1 MSKKGLLEGGAKAI
15 SLEDLNTE
23 QQIAVPDQAEPA
35 PEPQVQEPVESA
47 PEPTPQAEAPVAEPE
62 SGEVVETPQAEPTKE
77 PEAAEKK
84 EEEPAQFDFALFN
97 STINTGKDYESL
109 EQVKAD
115 LEKPSME
122 TEYQEAK
129 TQTEEL
135 QAKIDAHEK
144 DTELLLEQLDPATHF
159 SSTDAMKL
167 EVFKK
172 QNPKKDAAI
181 AQKVFSTEDLSS
193 VDDLE
198 MVKMGR
204 KFKNPKLPGTDADLE
219 AAIMEE
225 LNIDSDTPKSE
236 WSNTAQIRL
245 ATMAGEYRDAFDNL
259 KDNIT
264 LPEKLDLDD
273 LRAKRKQSE
282 DERIVALNEGW
293 DKIAEEALKT
303 TDKVKVPIGEPK
315 EGEDQQFFEWDLR
328 DAPKEE
334 VEEIKKA
341 YIGLGLDPGGEAK
354 VDFQR
359 SMRHALLDKNISQ
372 MMEAY
377 GKDLLAK
384 QKTEFLEKTN
394 NTEPL
399 KDSQRTE
406 ESEADKTKKEQ
417 TAFAL
422 GGLGPSQFG
431 KRLL

>member
-1 MSKKGLLEGGAKAI
+1 MAKSGLLESGPKAI

-23 QQIAVPDQAEPA
+23 QQIEMPNQDGVVS
-35 PEPQVQEPVESA
+35 EPQVQEQVETP

-62 SGEVVETPQAEPTKE
+62 SKEVVETPQEEPAKE
-77 PEAAEKK
+77 PEKDT
-84 EEEPAQFDFALFN
+84 PQQFDFSQLN
-97 STINTGKDYESL
+97 SSLNKNYESF
-109 EQVKAD
+109 EQIKAD
-115 LEKPSME
+115 LEKPTME

-129 TQTEEL
+129 ARTEEL
-135 QAKIDAHEK
+135 QAKIDALNK
-144 DTELLLEQLDPATHF
+144 DTELLLEQTDPTALF
-159 SSTDAMKL
+159 STDALRL

-181 AQKVFSTEDLSS
+181 AQRVFSTEDLSS

-204 KFKNPKLPGTDADLE
+204 KFKNTKLPGTDADLE

-225 LNIDSDTPKSE
+225 LNIEPDTPKSE
-236 WSNTAQIRL
+236 WPNTAQIRL

-259 KDNIT
+259 KDSII
-264 LPEKLDLDD
+264 LPEKPNLDE

-282 DERIVALNEGW
+282 EEVAAALNDGW
-293 DKIAEEALKT
+293 SKIAEEALKA
-303 TDKVKVPIGEPK
+303 TDKIKIPVGEPK
-315 EGEDQQFFEWDLR
+315 EGEEQRYFEWELR
-328 DAPKEE
+328 DAPKEDVDRLKQE
-334 VEEIKKA
+334 MISLGIDPNSEEA
-341 YIGLGLDPGGEAK
+341 RGVFD
-354 VDFQR
+354 R
-359 SMRHALLDKNISQ
+359 SLNLVLRDKNMSR
-372 MMEAY
+372 MMDAY
-377 GKDLLAK
+377 GKDLLAR

-406 ESEADKTKKEQ
+406 ESTTEKIKKER

-431 KRLL
+431 NKLF

>member
-1 MSKKGLLEGGAKAI
+1 MAKSGLLESGPKAI

-23 QQIAVPDQAEPA
+23 QQIEMPNQDGVVS
-35 PEPQVQEPVESA
+35 EPQVQEQVETP

-62 SGEVVETPQAEPTKE
+62 SKEVVETPQEEPAKE
-77 PEAAEKK
+77 PEKDT
-84 EEEPAQFDFALFN
+84 PQQFDFSQLN
-97 STINTGKDYESL
+97 SSLNKNYESF
-109 EQVKAD
+109 EQIKAD
-115 LEKPSME
+115 LEKPTME

-129 TQTEEL
+129 ARTEEL
-135 QAKIDAHEK
+135 QAKIDALNK
-144 DTELLLEQLDPATHF
+144 DTELLLEQTDPTALF
-159 SSTDAMKL
+159 STDALRL

-181 AQKVFSTEDLSS
+181 AQRVLSTEDLSS

-204 KFKNPKLPGTDADLE
+204 KFKNTKLPGTDADLE

-225 LNIDSDTPKSE
+225 LNIEPDTPKSE
-236 WSNTAQIRL
+236 WPNTAQIRL

-259 KDNIT
+259 KDSII
-264 LPEKLDLDD
+264 LPEKPNLDE

-282 DERIVALNEGW
+282 EEVAAALNDGW
-293 DKIAEEALKT
+293 SKIAEEALKA
-303 TDKVKVPIGEPK
+303 TDKIKIPVGEPK
-315 EGEDQQFFEWDLR
+315 EGEEQRYFEWELR
-328 DAPKEE
+328 DAPKEDVDRLKQE
-334 VEEIKKA
+334 MISLGIDPNSEEA
-341 YIGLGLDPGGEAK
+341 RGVFD
-354 VDFQR
+354 R
-359 SMRHALLDKNISQ
+359 SLNLVLRDKNMSR
-372 MMEAY
+372 MMDAY
-377 GKDLLAK
+377 GKDLLAR

-406 ESEADKTKKEQ
+406 ESTTEKIKKER

-431 KRLL
+431 NKLF

>member
-1 MSKKGLLEGGAKAI
+1 MAKSGLLESGPKAI

-23 QQIAVPDQAEPA
+23 QQIEMPNQDGVVS
-35 PEPQVQEPVESA
+35 EPQVQEQVETP

-62 SGEVVETPQAEPTKE
+62 SKEVVETPQEEPAKE
-77 PEAAEKK
+77 PEKDT
-84 EEEPAQFDFALFN
+84 PQQFDFSQLN
-97 STINTGKDYESL
+97 SSLNKNYESF
-109 EQVKAD
+109 EQIKAD
-115 LEKPSME
+115 LEKPTME

-129 TQTEEL
+129 ARTEEL
-135 QAKIDAHEK
+135 QAKIDALNK
-144 DTELLLEQLDPATHF
+144 DTELLLEQTDPTALF
-159 SSTDAMKL
+159 STDALRL

-181 AQKVFSTEDLSS
+181 AQRVLSTEDLSS

-204 KFKNPKLPGTDADLE
+204 KFKNTKLPGTDADLE

-225 LNIDSDTPKSE
+225 LNIEPDTPKSE
-236 WSNTAQIRL
+236 WPNTAQIRL

-259 KDNIT
+259 KDSII
-264 LPEKLDLDD
+264 LPEKPNLDE

-282 DERIVALNEGW
+282 EEVAAALNDGW
-293 DKIAEEALKT
+293 SKIAEEALKA
-303 TDKVKVPIGEPK
+303 TDKIKIPVGEPK
-315 EGEDQQFFEWDLR
+315 EGEEQRYFEWELR
-328 DAPKEE
+328 DAPKEDVDRLKQE
-334 VEEIKKA
+334 MISLGIDPNSEEA
-341 YIGLGLDPGGEAK
+341 RGVFD
-354 VDFQR
+354 R
-359 SMRHALLDKNISQ
+359 SLNLVLRDKNMSR
-372 MMEAY
+372 MLDAY
-377 GKDLLAK
+377 GKDLLAR

-406 ESEADKTKKEQ
+406 ESTTEKIKKER

-431 KRLL
+431 NKLF